1 MKEDDDGKEEGL
13 QMEKMTNAR
22 ALDLETPCPVSVKE
36 KGRRGE
42 DEPSRRAGR
51 KDAQEMH
58 IHINQDQR
66 ALAKSNHNQMKEAN

>member
-1 MKEDDDGKEEGL
+1 MMTAKRKAYRWR
-13 QMEKMTNAR
+13 KMINAR

-42 DEPSRRAGR
+42 VEPSRRVGR

-58 IHINQDQR
+58 IHLNQDQR